1 MDAEEHQLVE
11 LQATGLNHKTAPVEV
26 REKLAFDRD
35 EIHPVLR
42 QLDRSDL
49 IQEAV
54 LLSTCNRTE
63 LYYLPGPAL
72 GEPIDA
78 IEVLCDFKDIPVEEI
93 DPYLYEYD
101 ELRAVEHCFEVA
113 GSLNSMVI
121 GETEILGQV
130 KTAYDIAREG
140 GFCGKFLHQLFQE
153 SFRIAKRIRN
163 ETHIHRLPTS
173 VGSCAVALASQI
185 FGDLDDHTALVVG
198 GGDMSKQCL
207 DHLTDEGISDVLV
220 TNRTF
225 SKAQQLAD
233 KYDGTAYPLDQLDEL
248 FERTDVVISSTASD
262 EPIIDRTHLEK
273 AFAER
278 GTKPLFI
285 IDIAVPRDVDEDVR
299 DYDNVYLYD
308 IDSLKELGQQNLEY
322 RKQASDQALE
332 IIQDGVEQYEEWL
345 KTQDMGPLIKELKQ
359 DVYQLVEKELR
370 DHFDLENTP
379 ISKSDL
385 QLVAHRITNK
395 LLDDPVNV
403 IKEKAIEEETDSLS
417 TVREMFDLES
427 GLG

>member
-1 MDAEEHQLVE
+1 ME
-11 LQATGLNHKTAPVEV
+11 LQATGLNHKTAPVEI
-26 REKLAFDRD
+26 REKLAFDPE

-42 QLDRSDL
+42 KLDRAEL

-63 LYYLPGPAL
+63 LYYLPGSNL
-72 GEPIDA
+72 TDPIDA
-78 IEVLCDFKDIPVEEI
+78 VEVLCEFKDVGVGEI
-93 DPYLYEYD
+93 DPYLYEHD

-130 KTAYDIAREG
+130 KSAYNIAREG

-173 VGSCAVALASQI
+173 VGSCAVALATQI
-185 FGDLDDHTALVVG
+185 FGDLSDHTALVIG

-207 DHLTDEGISDVLV
+207 DHLTDEGISTVKV
-220 TNRTF
+220 ANRTLG
-225 SKAQQLAD
+225 KAETLAD
-233 KYDGTAYPLDQLDEL
+233 KYDGEAHPLDDLETL
-248 FERTDVVISSTASD
+248 FEETDVVISSTASD
-262 EPIIDRTHLEK
+262 EPIIHRSHLEN
-273 AFAER
+273 AFAKR
-278 GTKPLFI
+278 GTKPIFI
-285 IDIAVPRDVDEDVR
+285 IDIAVPRDVDENVHTH
-299 DYDNVYLYD
+299 DNVYLYD
-308 IDSLKELGQQNLEY
+308 IDSLEELGQQNLEY
-322 RKQASDQALE
+322 RKQATDQALE
-332 IIQDGVEQYEEWL
+332 IIREGVNQYEEWL

-370 DHFDLENTP
+370 EHFDGQNTQL
-379 ISKSDL
+379 SKSDL

>member
-1 MDAEEHQLVE
+1 MK
-11 LQATGLNHKTAPVEV
+11 LQATGLNHKTAPVDV
-26 REKLAFDRD
+26 REKLAFDRE

-42 QLDRSDL
+42 QLDRAEL
-49 IQEAV
+49 IKEAV

-63 LYYLPGPAL
+63 LYFLPGNKL
-72 GEPIDA
+72 QNPIDA
-78 IEVLCDFKDIPVEEI
+78 VEVLCEFKDVPVEEI
-93 DPYLYEYD
+93 DPYLYEHD
-101 ELRAVEHCFEVA
+101 DLRAVEHCFEVA

-185 FGDLDDHTALVVG
+185 FGDLSGHSALVVG

-207 DHLTDEGISDVLV
+207 DHLTDEGISSVKV
-220 TNRTF
+220 ANRTLD
-225 SKAQQLAD
+225 KAEELAE
-233 KYDGTAYPLDQLDEL
+233 KYDGSAHPLDDLEDLFDE
-248 FERTDVVISSTASD
+248 TDVLISSTGSE
-262 EPIIDRTHLEK
+262 EPIIHRSHLEK

-278 GTKPLFI
+278 GTKPIFI

-299 DYDNVYLYD
+299 THDNVYLYD
-308 IDSLKELGQQNLEY
+308 IDSLEELGQQNLEY
-322 RKQASDQALE
+322 RKQAMDQAME
-332 IIQDGVEQYEEWL
+332 IVQEGVQQYEEWI

-370 DHFDLENTP
+370 EHFDKQQTSLN
-379 ISKSDL
+379 KSDL